1 MDIQPSTRVS
11 SIGVYAFA
19 AVDAKVADL
28 KAQGISPIDFGVGD
42 YQDPTPPLIRKACK
56 KAVDEHASDGY
67 PSYIGAQTYREAV
80 AAWLRKRFNVNLD
93 PRTQIASTIGSK
105 EGIFNFHEGF
115 VNPGDMVICPSPG
128 YPPYKRGTL
137 FAEGTAYF
145 VPVTH
150 KNKCR
155 YDFKKIPPDV
165 AAKARIMWVTTPSSP
180 LGYVADLDFLKAAY
194 EFCQKNQI
202 ILASDEAYSELYF
215 TPDAPPSALQVAAG
229 NDFDGCVQFHS
240 LSKRSIMTGWRV
252 GWVAG
257 DKRIVDVFKKVKT
270 NIDSGTPNFV
280 QDAAIAALADEKHV
294 EKLRRTVKRKRNL
307 ICTALRKAGLKNCKN
322 PAGLYLW
329 QKAPEG
335 MSGEQFATALIE
347 KCHVVTTPGEWISD
361 EVDGENPGAGHV
373 RFAFVPPMDQVKE
386 AAERISKLSFK

>member
-1 MDIQPSTRVS
+1 MDIRPSTRVS

-28 KAQGISPIDFGVGD
+28 KAQGITPIDFGVGD

-56 KAVDEHASDGY
+56 KAVDEHATDGY
-67 PSYIGAQTYREAV
+67 PSYIGAQSYREAV
-80 AAWLRKRFNVNLD
+80 AAWLRKRFAVTVD
-93 PRTQIASTIGSK
+93 PRTQVTSTIGSK
-105 EGIFNFHEGF
+105 EGIFNFAEGF
-115 VNPGDMVICPSPG
+115 VNPGDYVICPSPG

-137 FAEGTAYF
+137 FAEGKAYF
-145 VPVTH
+145 VAVTH

-155 YDFKKIPPDV
+155 YDFKKIPAEV
-165 AAKARIMWVTTPSSP
+165 ASNTKIMWVTTPSSP

-194 EFCQKNQI
+194 EFTQKHGI

-215 TPDAPPSALQVAAG
+215 GDAPPSALQVAG
-229 NDFDGCVQFHS
+229 PGFDGVVQFHS
-240 LSKRSIMTGWRV
+240 LSKRSVMTGWRV
-252 GWVAG
+252 GWAAG
-257 DKRIVDVFKKVKT
+257 DKRIIDVFKKVKT

-329 QKAPEG
+329 QKAPDG
-335 MSGEQFATALIE
+335 MSGEDFAKLLIE
-347 KCHVVTTPGEWISD
+347 KCHIVTTPGEWLSD
-361 EVDGENPGAGHV
+361 EVDGVNPGAGHV
-373 RFAFVPPMDQVKE
+373 RFAFVPPMAEVKD
-386 AAERISKLSFK
+386 AAERISKLSL